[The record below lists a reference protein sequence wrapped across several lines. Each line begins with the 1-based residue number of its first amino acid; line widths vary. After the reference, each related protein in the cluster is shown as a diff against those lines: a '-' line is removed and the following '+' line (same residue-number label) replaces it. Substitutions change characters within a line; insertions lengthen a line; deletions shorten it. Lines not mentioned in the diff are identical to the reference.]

1 MRRKVSEF
9 IPSGATSPAPQLSQV
24 EQDAKSGGG
33 LAIASFVTSLALI
46 FLSAGFLSF
55 IGSILGHVSLS
66 KLKKAGSTEN
76 RGLAVAG
83 VIIGWVSTALAW
95 IFLIGFIALIAGA
108 ASTLDSSFWDDLMNE
123 FDQNYNSY

>member
-1 MRRKVSEF
+1 MSEF
-9 IPSGATSPAPQLSQV
+9 IPSGVANPSPELSPA
-24 EQDAKSGGG
+24 EQDAKAGSG
-33 LAIASFVTSLALI
+33 LAIGSFVTSLSLV
-46 FLSAGFLSF
+46 FLTAGFLSF
-55 IGSILGHVSLS
+55 IGAILGHVSLS
-66 KLKKAGSTEN
+66 KLKKAGSTQN

-108 ASTLDSSFWDDLMNE
+108 VSATDSNWWDDLMNE

>member
-1 MRRKVSEF
+1 MSEF
-9 IPSGATSPAPQLSQV
+9 IPSGQASPTPQLSQT
-24 EQDAKSGGG
+24 EQDAKAGSG
-33 LAIASFVTSLALI
+33 LAVASFVTSLALI

-66 KLKKAGSTEN
+66 KLRKAGSTQN

-108 ASTLDSSFWDDLMNE
+108 VSATDSSWWDDLMNE
-123 FDQNYNSY
+123 FDQNYNNY

>member
-1 MRRKVSEF
+1 MSDF
-9 IPSGATSPAPQLSQV
+9 IPSRQAAPAPQLSQT
-24 EQDAKSGGG
+24 EQDAKAGSG
-33 LAIASFVTSLALI
+33 LAVASFVTSLALI

-66 KLKKAGSTEN
+66 KLKKAGSTQN
-76 RGLAVAG
+76 RGLAIAG

-108 ASTLDSSFWDDLMNE
+108 ASTLDSSWWDDLMNE

>member
-1 MRRKVSEF
+1 VSEF
-9 IPSGATSPAPQLSQV
+9 IPSGVVNPGPELSQL
-24 EQDAKSGGG
+24 EQDAKTGSG
-33 LAIASFVTSLALI
+33 LAIGSFVTSLALI

-55 IGSILGHVSLS
+55 IGSILGHVALS

-123 FDQNYNSY
+123 FDQNYNSF

>member
-1 MRRKVSEF
+1 MSEF
-9 IPSGATSPAPQLSQV
+9 IPSGQASPAPQLSQA
-24 EQDAKSGGG
+24 EQDGKAGSG
-33 LAIASFVTSLALI
+33 LAIGSFVTSLALI

-95 IFLIGFIALIAGA
+95 IFLIGFISLVVGA
-108 ASTLDSSFWDDLMNE
+108 VSATDSSWWDDLVRE

>member
-1 MRRKVSEF
+1 MSEF
-9 IPSGATSPAPQLSQV
+9 IPSGVANPAPELSKV
-24 EQDAKSGGG
+24 EQDAKAGSG
-33 LAIASFVTSLALI
+33 LAIGSFVTSLALI

-66 KLKKAGSTEN
+66 KLKKAGSTQN

-108 ASTLDSSFWDDLMNE
+108 VSATDSSFWDDLVNE
-123 FDQNYNSY
+123 FDQNYNSF

>member
-1 MRRKVSEF
+1 MSEF
-9 IPSGATSPAPQLSQV
+9 IPSGQSSPAPQLSQT
-24 EQDAKSGGG
+24 EQDAKGGSG

-95 IFLIGFIALIAGA
+95 IFLIGFISLVVGA
-108 ASTLDSSFWDDLMNE
+108 ASTLDSSWWDDLMNE
-123 FDQNYNSY
+123 IDQNYNSY

>member
-1 MRRKVSEF
+1 MSEF
-9 IPSGATSPAPQLSQV
+9 IPSGVANPAPQLSPA
-24 EQDAKSGGG
+24 EQDANAGSG

-46 FLSAGFLSF
+46 FLSAGFFSF

-66 KLKKAGSTEN
+66 KLKKAGSTQN

-83 VIIGWVSTALAW
+83 VIICWVATALA
-95 IFLIGFIALIAGA
+95 LIVVIAIIALLVGA
-108 ASTLDSSFWDDLMNE
+108 ASAVDSTWWDDLFNE

>member
-1 MRRKVSEF
+1 VSEF
-9 IPSGATSPAPQLSQV
+9 IPSGVANPAPQLSPA
-24 EQDAKSGGG
+24 EQDAKAGSG
-33 LAIASFVTSLALI
+33 LAIASFVTSIALV

-108 ASTLDSSFWDDLMNE
+108 VSTLDSSWWEDLMNE
-123 FDQNYNSY
+123 IEQNYNIY

>member
-1 MRRKVSEF
+1 MGDFVPGQ
-9 IPSGATSPAPQLSQV
+9 IAPPASLNQS
-24 EQDAKSGGG
+24 EQDAKAGSG
-33 LAIASFVTSLALI
+33 LAIASFITSLALV

-66 KLKKAGSTEN
+66 KLKKAGSTQN
-76 RGLAVAG
+76 RGLAMAG

-95 IFLIGFIALIAGA
+95 IFLIGFIALVVGA
-108 ASTLDSSFWDDLMNE
+108 ASSVDSSWWDDLVNE

>member
-1 MRRKVSEF
+1 MSEF
-9 IPSGATSPAPQLSQV
+9 IPSGVANPSPQLSPG
-24 EQDAKSGGG
+24 EQNAKAGSG

-46 FLSAGFLSF
+46 FLTAGFLSF

-66 KLKKAGSTEN
+66 KLKKSGSAEN

-95 IFLIGFIALIAGA
+95 VFLIGFIALIAGA
-108 ASTLDSSFWDDLMNE
+108 ISATDTSWWDDLMNE
-123 FDQNYNSY
+123 LDQNYNSY

>member
-1 MRRKVSEF
+1 VSEF

-24 EQDAKSGGG
+24 EQDAKAAGG

-46 FLSAGFLSF
+46 FLTAGFLSF
-55 IGSILGHVSLS
+55 IGSILGHVALS

-123 FDQNYNSY
+123 FDQNYNSF

>member
-1 MRRKVSEF
+1 VSEF
-9 IPSGATSPAPQLSQV
+9 IPSGAANPTPQLSPA
-24 EQDAKSGGG
+24 EQDAKAGSG
-33 LAIASFVTSLALI
+33 LAIASFVTSIALV
-46 FLSAGFLSF
+46 FLSAGFLAF

-123 FDQNYNSY
+123 FDQNYNSF

>member
-1 MRRKVSEF
+1 MSEF
-9 IPSGATSPAPQLSQV
+9 IPSGATSPAPQLSPV

-66 KLKKAGSTEN
+66 KLKKAGSIEN

-108 ASTLDSSFWDDLMNE
+108 ASTLDSSFWDELLNE
-123 FDQNYNSY
+123 FDQNYNSF

>member
-1 MRRKVSEF
+1 MSEF
-9 IPSGATSPAPQLSQV
+9 IPSGVVNPGPELSQV
-24 EQDAKSGGG
+24 EQDAKTGSG
-33 LAIASFVTSLALI
+33 LAIGSFVTSLALI
-46 FLSAGFLSF
+46 FLSAGFFSF
-55 IGSILGHVSLS
+55 IGAILGHVSLS
-66 KLKKAGSTEN
+66 KLKKSGSTQN

-123 FDQNYNSY
+123 FDQNYNSF

>member
-1 MRRKVSEF
+1 MGEF
-9 IPSGATSPAPQLSQV
+9 VPGQIAPPASLNQS
-24 EQDAKSGGG
+24 EQDAKAGSG
-33 LAIASFVTSLALI
+33 LAIASFVTSLALV

-66 KLKKAGSTEN
+66 KLRKAGSDQN

-83 VIIGWVSTALAW
+83 IIIGWVSSALAW

-108 ASTLDSSFWDDLMNE
+108 ASAVDSSWWDDLMNE

>member
-1 MRRKVSEF
+1 MSEF
-9 IPSGATSPAPQLSQV
+9 IPSGQASPAQQLSPA
-24 EQDAKSGGG
+24 EQDANAGSG

-46 FLSAGFLSF
+46 FISAGFLSF

-66 KLKKAGSTEN
+66 KLRKAGSTQN

-108 ASTLDSSFWDDLMNE
+108 ASAVDSSWWDDLMNE
-123 FDQNYNSY
+123 LDQNYNNY